1 MKKAFNIFKTK
12 FPAIF
17 ILSLMIILPVY
28 LIQEFLL
35 VPFTPE
41 ISAEDAAAYSMDTK
55 MIWYLMGALII
66 SLFTEL
72 HKVTIIKLTFESLES
87 RDISVTEIMDFSMRL
102 WPKTLV
108 TTLLYA
114 LFVAFGFMLFFI
126 PGMMMFVLYYFYIQ
140 VVVLYGIWGR
150 GALGVS
156 SLYAKKM
163 LNKTITIVLVGFV
176 LQYGISLGVSLLQ
189 NVIPNQIASQ
199 VTAVAVFFVGQFIIS
214 FIDIFATVCVH
225 DTDLG
230 IDVNVFKKKK
240 DQNVQH

>member
-12 FPAIF
+12 FSSIF
-17 ILSLMIILPVY
+17 ILSAMIILPVY

-41 ISAEDAAAYSMDTK
+41 ISVEDAATYQMDTK
-55 MIWYLMGALII
+55 MIWYLLGALIV

-87 RDISVTEIMDFSMRL
+87 RDISVTEMMDFSMRI
-102 WPKTLV
+102 WPKTLL

-114 LFVAFGFMLFFI
+114 LFVALGFMLFFI

-140 VVVLYGIWGR
+140 VVVIYGIWGR
-150 GALGVS
+150 AALGVS
-156 SLYAKKM
+156 SLYAKRM
-163 LNKTITIVLVGFV
+163 LNKTITIVLIGFV
-176 LQYGISLGVSLLQ
+176 LQYAISLGVSLLQ
-189 NVIPNQIASQ
+189 DVVPGRIASQ
-199 VTAVAVFFVGQFIIS
+199 AVGVAIFFVCQFIIT

-225 DTDLG
+225 DTNLG
-230 IDVNVFKKKK
+230 IDINAFKKKK
-240 DQNVQH
+240 DQNVQY

>member
-1 MKKAFNIFKTK
+1 MKKAFNIFKTN
-12 FPAIF
+12 FSAIF

-55 MIWYLMGALII
+55 MIWYLLGALII

-72 HKVTIIKLTFESLES
+72 HKVSVVKLTFESLES
-87 RDISVTEIMDFSMRL
+87 REISISEIMDFSMRL
-102 WPKTLV
+102 WPKTLL

-140 VVVLYGIWGR
+140 VVVFYGIWGR
-150 GALGVS
+150 SALGIS
-156 SLYAKKM
+156 SLYAKRM

-189 NVIPNQIASQ
+189 NVIPSQI
-199 VTAVAVFFVGQFIIS
+199 TAVAVFFVGQFIIT

-225 DTDLG
+225 DTNLG
-230 IDVNVFKKKK
+230 IDFDAFKKKK
-240 DQNVQH
+240 DKNVQH